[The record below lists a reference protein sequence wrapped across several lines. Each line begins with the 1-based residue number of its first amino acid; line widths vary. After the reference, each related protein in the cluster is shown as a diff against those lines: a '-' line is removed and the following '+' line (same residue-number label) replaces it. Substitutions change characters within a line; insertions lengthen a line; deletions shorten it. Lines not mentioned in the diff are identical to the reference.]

1 MVFDYVA
8 GKLDWL
14 ANDLPV
20 AGKLAETPTIG
31 KLARRNVPTCQPMER
46 LSDVR
51 NRLHEAGWNICVVV
65 NDARVVL
72 GLVHEDAAGGED
84 PTVEQRMELGPTTFR
99 PYLTVEQIADYIQR
113 KNSDTV
119 VITTSDGRL
128 VGALRKED
136 LHRET

>member
-20 AGKLAETPTIG
+20 EGKLAETATLG
-31 KLARRNVPTCQPMER
+31 KLAHRDVPTCNPTQTLGE
-46 LSDVR
+46 VR
-51 NRLHEAGWNICVVV
+51 SRLHETGWNISVVV

-72 GLVHEDAAGGED
+72 GLVHDEAAAAEDA
-84 PTVEQRMELGPTTFR
+84 TVDRYMELGPTTFR
-99 PYLTVEQIADYIQR
+99 PYLTVEHIADYIQS
-113 KNSDTV
+113 KNPDTV
-119 VITTSDGRL
+119 LVTTSDGRL

-136 LHRET
+136 LHWKT